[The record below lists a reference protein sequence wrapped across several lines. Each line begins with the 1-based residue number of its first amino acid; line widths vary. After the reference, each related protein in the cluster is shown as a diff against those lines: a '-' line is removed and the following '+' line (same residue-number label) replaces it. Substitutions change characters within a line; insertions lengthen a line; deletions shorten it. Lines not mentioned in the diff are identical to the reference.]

1 MMNER
6 QKLVYVEQVRLI
18 YSQLPTAFV
27 GGAIIAP
34 LFVWIFWNVSDHS
47 LLIGLLVV
55 AQSVLVARIVP
66 YVGFNR
72 RPDDDR
78 IEMWGNLFVLFT
90 FLQGSIWGAAWL
102 LFLPA
107 EDPVYNVVVAMWVIG
122 MSAASVSA
130 YTAHLKALLAFFV
143 PVVVPGVAQL
153 FIIGGQ
159 LHVALGLAICI
170 YAIVVVRALLP
181 IHRSMVAAI
190 GLNFELEEEIQERKR
205 MEEQLREISLSDG
218 LTGLA
223 NRRHFD
229 GVLETELQRAQ
240 RNAQSL
246 SLVLID
252 IDDFKAFNDTYG
264 HVKGDEC
271 LRRVSRLI
279 AESVK
284 RTGDLA
290 ARYGGDEL
298 ALILPDTDAGDA
310 LRITDGIRE
319 AVRDLA
325 LPHKSS
331 GIDGCECVT
340 VSAGIATIIPDRDA
354 EPSEIIQLADEAL
367 YRAKRSGRD
376 RVVS

>member
-27 GGAIIAP
+27 GGGIAAP

-47 LLIGLLVV
+47 LLIGWLVI
-55 AQSVLVARIVP
+55 AQAVLVARIVP

-170 YAIVVVRALLP
+170 YPIVVVRALLP

-229 GVLETELQRAQ
+229 SVLETELQRAQ
-240 RNAQSL
+240 RNTQSL

-298 ALILPDTDAGDA
+298 ALVLPDTDARDA
-310 LRITDGIRE
+310 LRITNGIRE
-319 AVRDLA
+319 AVRRLTI
-325 LPHKSS
+325 PHEASS
-331 GIDGCECVT
+331 IEGCEFVT
-340 VSAGIATIIPDRDA
+340 VSAGIAMLIPDRDA
-354 EPSEIIQLADEAL
+354 VPKEVIRMADESL
-367 YRAKRSGRD
+367 YAAKRGGRD
-376 RVVS
+376 RVMG

>member
-1 MMNER
+1 MNER
-6 QKLVYVEQVRLI
+6 QKRVYVEQVRLV

-27 GGAIIAP
+27 GGTIAAP
-34 LFVWIFWNVSDHS
+34 LFVWIFWNVADHS
-47 LLIGLLVV
+47 LLIGWLVC
-55 AQSVLVARIVP
+55 AQSFLIARMVP

-78 IEMWGNLFVLFT
+78 IEMWGNLFVLLT

-102 LFLPA
+102 IFLPA

-153 FIIGGQ
+153 FAIGGQ
-159 LHVALGLAICI
+159 LHFALGLAICV

-181 IHRSMVAAI
+181 VHRSMVEAI
-190 GLNFELEEEIQERKR
+190 GLNFELEEEINQRKTI
-205 MEEQLREISLSDG
+205 EKQLREISLKDG

-229 GVLETELQRAQ
+229 NVLNVELQRAQ
-240 RNAQSL
+240 RKSQPL

-271 LRRVSRLI
+271 LQRLSRLI
-279 AESVK
+279 EESVK
-284 RTGDLA
+284 RTGDLP
-290 ARYGGDEL
+290 ARYGGEEL
-298 ALILPDTDAGDA
+298 ALILPDTNAEDAF
-310 LRITDGIRE
+310 RITEGIRR
-319 AVRDLA
+319 AVHKLA
-325 LPHKSS
+325 IPHKSS
-331 GIDGCECVT
+331 RIEGCESIT
-340 VSAGIATIIPDRDA
+340 VSAGIATMIPDRDA
-354 EPSEIIQLADEAL
+354 VSSEIVQLADESL
-367 YRAKRSGRD
+367 YKAKRSGRN
-376 RVVS
+376 RVVA